1 MPEKQDTPTQ
11 ITRKPSLRSRLLT
24 AFSLL
29 LGVVLVFE
37 VIVRIFFPEDVDLKT
52 LRLGSGVH
60 SIAGVV
66 ESSDAPLLRF
76 ELKRGIQ
83 QEWQGVFLA
92 TDDIAPIRIST
103 LDPPISDPVIRIALL
118 GDSTAFGR
126 GVAYEC
132 TYGERLRASLA
143 RDFGVKVEV
152 RNFACPGY
160 NTEQERILF
169 DREVLPWKPHML
181 LQHYDHQDP
190 DLKPGLGEE
199 HLLPEYGNN
208 VLRSALY
215 KFAKRRSRRAEI
227 QGRID
232 DFEAETEAVRED
244 DLIYYGT
251 LWDRHLKDLDHIAT
265 KAREQQIIPIAL
277 VFCHNVSPE
286 ENAETKEHY
295 DRIHVQLE
303 DRLRRAGFGV
313 IDVFPRFRAQMVQES
328 WENLNPIQL
337 GPHDPLPNRIGHRLL
352 AEILL
357 EHIKAD
363 PTAVAL
369 LKGKAGDNASARE
382 SDTPAGDMYREAVNL
397 AESGEMEKAV
407 EQFRSLI
414 ERKPKAIM
422 PRARLLE
429 LLLISNDLQGAGAQ
443 FAAMTNIN
451 ANIGLPYRTMGS
463 FSLKQGKLPS
473 AITFL
478 RLAIDRDTNH
488 YSRIGS
494 QIALAEV
501 LQMTGQTEE
510 AIAVLTQ

>member
-1 MPEKQDTPTQ
+1 
-11 ITRKPSLRSRLLT
+11 
-24 AFSLL
+24 
-29 LGVVLVFE
+29 
-37 VIVRIFFPEDVDLKT
+37 
-52 LRLGSGVH
+52 
-60 SIAGVV
+60 
-66 ESSDAPLLRF
+66 
-76 ELKRGIQ
+76 
-83 QEWQGVFLA
+83 
-92 TDDIAPIRIST
+92 
-103 LDPPISDPVIRIALL
+103 
-118 GDSTAFGR
+118 
-126 GVAYEC
+126 
-132 TYGERLRASLA
+132 
-143 RDFGVKVEV
+143 
-152 RNFACPGY
+152 
-160 NTEQERILF
+160 
-169 DREVLPWKPHML
+169 
-181 LQHYDHQDP
+181 
-190 DLKPGLGEE
+190 
-199 HLLPEYGNN
+199 
-208 VLRSALY
+208 
-215 KFAKRRSRRAEI
+215 
-227 QGRID
+227 
-232 DFEAETEAVRED
+232 
-244 DLIYYGT
+244 
-251 LWDRHLKDLDHIAT
+251 
-265 KAREQQIIPIAL
+265 
-277 VFCHNVSPE
+277 
-286 ENAETKEHY
+286 
-295 DRIHVQLE
+295 
-303 DRLRRAGFGV
+303 
-313 IDVFPRFRAQMVQES
+313 MVQES